1 MSENLQSYSAK
12 GEVSNLIKR
21 RTRFERI
28 KVAFSKAPISAW
40 FGMLVIAVYLF
51 AAFFAPFI
59 APHGEAE
66 VFPIAYAPWGGEHL
80 LGTDQIG
87 RDVFSRLIF
96 AARNTLGICFL
107 ACSIALIVGTIF
119 GIIAA
124 IDRRYIDQFLSRT
137 IDTLM
142 AIPVMIFTFI
152 LLSVFGPSNMNLILI
167 LGILESTRF
176 FRISRSVAVGQV
188 VLEYVE
194 VAKLRG
200 EKLSYII
207 FKEILPNIASPLI
220 VEFGVRFI
228 FIIFTVSSLSFLGL
242 GIQPPAADWAAMV
255 RENAILIQYAQY
267 DITAGLTPL
276 IPAAIIALLALA
288 INFVIDWYLYI
299 TSGLKD
305 DLK

>member
-1 MSENLQSYSAK
+1 MNNNITYNAK
-12 GEVSNLIKR
+12 NEVASLYQR
-21 RTRFERI
+21 RTKYERF
-28 KVAFSKAPISAW
+28 KLALSKAPLSAW
-40 FGMLVIAVYLF
+40 FGMVVLFIYLF
-51 AAFFAPFI
+51 AAIFAPFI

-66 VFPIAYAPWGGEHL
+66 IFPVAYAPWGGQHL

-87 RDVFSRLIF
+87 RDIFSRIIF
-96 AARNTLGICFL
+96 AARNTIGICLIATVL
-107 ACSIALIVGTIF
+107 ALVIGTVL

-124 IDRRYIDQFLSRT
+124 LDRRYIDQILSR
-137 IDTLM
+137 IVDTLM
-142 AIPVMIFTFI
+142 SIPVMIFTFI
-152 LLSVFGPSNMNLILI
+152 LLSVFGPSNLNLILI

-194 VAKLRG
+194 VARLRG

-207 FKEILPNIASPLI
+207 FREILPNISSPLI
-220 VEFGVRFI
+220 IEFGLRFI
-228 FIIFTVSSLSFLGL
+228 FIIFTISSLSFLGI
-242 GIQPPAADWAAMV
+242 GIQPPSADWASMV

-276 IPAAIIALLALA
+276 IPAAAIALLCVS
-288 INFVIDWYLYI
+288 INFVVDWYLYI

-305 DLK
+305 DVK

>member
-12 GEVSNLIKR
+12 AEVSNLIQR

-28 KVAFSKAPISAW
+28 KIAFSKAPPSAW
-40 FGMLVIAVYLF
+40 FGMIVIAIYLF
-51 AAFFAPFI
+51 AAFFAPLI

-66 VFPIAYAPWGGEHL
+66 IFEVAYAPWGGEHL

-107 ACSIALIVGTIF
+107 ACSIALIIGTIF

-152 LLSVFGPSNMNLILI
+152 LLSVFGPSNLNLILI
-167 LGILESTRF
+167 LGVLESTRF

-200 EKLSYII
+200 EKFSYII

>member
-1 MSENLQSYSAK
+1 MNNNVSYSAK
-12 GEVSNLIKR
+12 NEVASLVQR
-21 RTRFERI
+21 RTKYERF
-28 KVAFSKAPISAW
+28 KLALSKAPLSAW
-40 FGMLVIAVYLF
+40 FGMIVLFIYLF
-51 AAFFAPFI
+51 AAIFAPII

-66 VFPIAYAPWGGEHL
+66 IFPVAYAPWGGQHL

-87 RDVFSRLIF
+87 RDIFSRIIF
-96 AARNTLGICFL
+96 AARNTIGICLIATVL
-107 ACSIALIVGTIF
+107 ALVIGTVL

-124 IDRRYIDQFLSRT
+124 LDRRYIDQILSR
-137 IDTLM
+137 IVDTLM
-142 AIPVMIFTFI
+142 SIPVMIFTFI
-152 LLSVFGPSNMNLILI
+152 LLSVFGPSNLNLILI

-194 VAKLRG
+194 VARLRG

-207 FKEILPNIASPLI
+207 FREILPNISSPI
-220 VEFGVRFI
+220 IIEFGLRFI
-228 FIIFTVSSLSFLGL
+228 FIIFTISSLSFLGI
-242 GIQPPAADWAAMV
+242 GIQPPSADWASMV

-276 IPAAIIALLALA
+276 IPAAAIALLCVS
-288 INFVIDWYLYI
+288 INFVVDWYLYI

-305 DLK
+305 DVK

>member
-1 MSENLQSYSAK
+1 MSENLSYSAK
-12 GEVSNLIKR
+12 SEVANLIKR
-21 RTRFERI
+21 RTRLERLKI
-28 KVAFSKAPISAW
+28 ALSKAPISAW
-40 FGMLVIAVYLF
+40 FGMIVLF
-51 AAFFAPFI
+51 IYFFVAIFAPFI

-66 VFPIAYAPWGGEHL
+66 IFPVAYAPWGDGHIF
-80 LGTDQIG
+80 GTDQIG
-87 RDVFSRLIF
+87 RDIFSRIIY
-96 AARNTLGICFL
+96 AARNTIGICLLAAFIALGI
-107 ACSIALIVGTIF
+107 GTVL

-124 IDRRYIDQFLSRT
+124 LDRRYLDQLLSR
-137 IDTLM
+137 IVDTLM

-152 LLSVFGPSNMNLILI
+152 LLSVFGPTNFNLIVI

-194 VAKLRG
+194 VARLRG
-200 EKLSYII
+200 ENLSYII

-220 VEFGVRFI
+220 IEFGLRFI
-228 FIIFTVSSLSFLGL
+228 FIIFTISSLSFLGI
-242 GIQPPAADWAAMV
+242 GIQPPSADWASMV

-276 IPAAIIALLALA
+276 IPAAAISLLCVS
-288 INFVIDWYLYI
+288 INFVVDWYLYI

-305 DLK
+305 DIK

>member
-1 MSENLQSYSAK
+1 MNNNVSYSAK
-12 GEVSNLIKR
+12 NEVASLVQR
-21 RTRFERI
+21 RTKYERL
-28 KVAFSKAPISAW
+28 KLALSKAPLSAW
-40 FGMLVIAVYLF
+40 FGMIVLFIYLF
-51 AAFFAPFI
+51 AAIFAPLI

-66 VFPIAYAPWGGEHL
+66 IFPVAYAPWGGEHL

-87 RDVFSRLIF
+87 RDIFSRIIF
-96 AARNTLGICFL
+96 AARNTIGICLIATVL
-107 ACSIALIVGTIF
+107 ALVIGTVL

-124 IDRRYIDQFLSRT
+124 LDRRYIDQILSR
-137 IDTLM
+137 IVDTLM
-142 AIPVMIFTFI
+142 SIPVMIFTFI
-152 LLSVFGPSNMNLILI
+152 LLSVFGPSNLNLILI

-194 VAKLRG
+194 VARLRG

-207 FKEILPNIASPLI
+207 FREILPNISSPLI
-220 VEFGVRFI
+220 IEFGLRFI
-228 FIIFTVSSLSFLGL
+228 FIIFTISSLSFLGI
-242 GIQPPAADWAAMV
+242 GIQPPSADWASMV

-276 IPAAIIALLALA
+276 IPAAAIALLCVS
-288 INFVIDWYLYI
+288 INFVVDWYLYI

-305 DLK
+305 DVK

>member
-1 MSENLQSYSAK
+1 MNNNVSYSAK
-12 GEVSNLIKR
+12 NEVASLVQR
-21 RTRFERI
+21 RTKYERL
-28 KVAFSKAPISAW
+28 KLALSKAPLSAW
-40 FGMLVIAVYLF
+40 FGMVVLFIYLF
-51 AAFFAPFI
+51 AAIFAPFI

-66 VFPIAYAPWGGEHL
+66 IFPVAYAPWGGEHL

-87 RDVFSRLIF
+87 RDIFSRIIF
-96 AARNTLGICFL
+96 AARNTIGICLIATVL
-107 ACSIALIVGTIF
+107 ALVIGTVL

-124 IDRRYIDQFLSRT
+124 LDRRYIDQILSR
-137 IDTLM
+137 IVDTLM
-142 AIPVMIFTFI
+142 SIPVMIFTFI
-152 LLSVFGPSNMNLILI
+152 LLSVFGPSNLNLILI

-194 VAKLRG
+194 VARLRG

-207 FKEILPNIASPLI
+207 FREILPNISSPLI
-220 VEFGVRFI
+220 IEFGLRFI
-228 FIIFTVSSLSFLGL
+228 FIIFTISSLSFLGI
-242 GIQPPAADWAAMV
+242 GIQPPSADWASMV

-276 IPAAIIALLALA
+276 IPAAAIALLCVS
-288 INFVIDWYLYI
+288 INFVVDWYLYI

-305 DLK
+305 DVK

>member
-1 MSENLQSYSAK
+1 MIVLS
-12 GEVSNLIKR
+12 I
-21 RTRFERI
+21 
-28 KVAFSKAPISAW
+28 
-40 FGMLVIAVYLF
+40 YLF

-66 VFPIAYAPWGGEHL
+66 VFPVAYAPWGGEHL

-87 RDVFSRLIF
+87 RDILSRLIF
-96 AARNTLGICFL
+96 ASRNTLGICFL
-107 ACSIALIVGTIF
+107 ACSIALIIGTIF

-124 IDRRYIDQFLSRT
+124 IDRSYIDQILSRS

-152 LLSVFGPSNMNLILI
+152 LLSVFGPSNLNLILI
-167 LGILESTRF
+167 LGVLESTRF

-207 FKEILPNIASPLI
+207 FREILPNIASPLI

-305 DLK
+305 DIK

>member
-1 MSENLQSYSAK
+1 MVWNGCFICL
-12 GEVSNLIKR
+12 
-21 RTRFERI
+21 F
-28 KVAFSKAPISAW
+28 
-40 FGMLVIAVYLF
+40 F
-51 AAFFAPFI
+51 AAIFAPLI

-66 VFPIAYAPWGGEHL
+66 IFPVAYAPWGDGHIF
-80 LGTDQIG
+80 GTDQIG
-87 RDVFSRLIF
+87 RDIFSRIIY
-96 AARNTLGICFL
+96 AARNTIGICLLATFIALGI
-107 ACSIALIVGTIF
+107 GTVF

-124 IDRRYIDQFLSRT
+124 LDRGYLDQLLSR
-137 IDTLM
+137 IVDTLM

-152 LLSVFGPSNMNLILI
+152 LLSVFGPTNFNLIVI

-194 VAKLRG
+194 VARLRG
-200 EKLSYII
+200 ENLSYII

-220 VEFGVRFI
+220 IEFGLRFI
-228 FIIFTVSSLSFLGL
+228 FIIFTISSLSFLGI
-242 GIQPPAADWAAMV
+242 GIQPPSADWASMV

-276 IPAAIIALLALA
+276 IPAAAIALLCVS
-288 INFVIDWYLYI
+288 INFVVDWYLYI

-305 DLK
+305 DIK

>member
-1 MSENLQSYSAK
+1 MNNNVSYSAK
-12 GEVSNLIKR
+12 NEVASLVQR
-21 RTRFERI
+21 RTKYERF
-28 KVAFSKAPISAW
+28 KLALSKAPLSAW
-40 FGMLVIAVYLF
+40 FGMVVLFIYLF
-51 AAFFAPFI
+51 AAIFAPFI

-66 VFPIAYAPWGGEHL
+66 IFPVAYAPWGGQHL

-87 RDVFSRLIF
+87 RDIFSRIIF
-96 AARNTLGICFL
+96 AARNTIGICL
-107 ACSIALIVGTIF
+107 IATVLALIIGTVL

-124 IDRRYIDQFLSRT
+124 LDRRYIDQILSR
-137 IDTLM
+137 IVDTLM
-142 AIPVMIFTFI
+142 SIPVMIFTFI
-152 LLSVFGPSNMNLILI
+152 LLSVFGLSNLNLILI

-194 VAKLRG
+194 VARLRG

-207 FKEILPNIASPLI
+207 FREILPNISSPLI
-220 VEFGVRFI
+220 IEFGLRFI
-228 FIIFTVSSLSFLGL
+228 FIIFTISSLSFLGI
-242 GIQPPAADWAAMV
+242 GIQPPSADWASMV

-276 IPAAIIALLALA
+276 IPAAAIALLCVS
-288 INFVIDWYLYI
+288 INFVVDWYLYI

-305 DLK
+305 DVK

>member
-1 MSENLQSYSAK
+1 MNNNVSYSAK
-12 GEVSNLIKR
+12 NEVASLVQR
-21 RTRFERI
+21 RTKYERLKI
-28 KVAFSKAPISAW
+28 ALSKAPLSAW
-40 FGMLVIAVYLF
+40 FGMIVLFIYLF
-51 AAFFAPFI
+51 AAIFAPLI

-66 VFPIAYAPWGGEHL
+66 IFPVAYAPWGGQHL

-87 RDVFSRLIF
+87 RDIFSRIIF
-96 AARNTLGICFL
+96 AARNTIGICL
-107 ACSIALIVGTIF
+107 IATVLALIIGTVL

-124 IDRRYIDQFLSRT
+124 LDRGYIDQILSR
-137 IDTLM
+137 IVDTLM
-142 AIPVMIFTFI
+142 SIPVMIFTFI
-152 LLSVFGPSNMNLILI
+152 LLSVFGPSNLNLILI

-194 VAKLRG
+194 VARLRG

-207 FKEILPNIASPLI
+207 FREILPNISSPLI
-220 VEFGVRFI
+220 IEFGLRFI
-228 FIIFTVSSLSFLGL
+228 FIIFTISSLSFLGI
-242 GIQPPAADWAAMV
+242 GIQPPSADWASMV

-276 IPAAIIALLALA
+276 IPAAAIALLCVS
-288 INFVIDWYLYI
+288 INFVVDWYLYI

-305 DLK
+305 DVK

>member
-1 MSENLQSYSAK
+1 MSENTKSYSAK
-12 GEVSNLIKR
+12 GEVSKITKR

-28 KVAFSKAPISAW
+28 KIAFSKSPLSAW
-40 FGMLVIAVYLF
+40 FGMIVLSIYLI

-66 VFPIAYAPWGGEHL
+66 VFPVAYAPWGGEHL

-87 RDVFSRLIF
+87 RDILSRLIF
-96 AARNTLGICFL
+96 ASRNTLGICFL
-107 ACSIALIVGTIF
+107 ACTIALFIGTIF

-124 IDRRYIDQFLSRT
+124 IDRSYIDQILSRS

-152 LLSVFGPSNMNLILI
+152 LLSVFGPSNLNLILI
-167 LGILESTRF
+167 LGVLESTRF

-207 FKEILPNIASPLI
+207 FREILPNIASPLI

-305 DLK
+305 DIK

>member
-1 MSENLQSYSAK
+1 MNNNVSYSAK
-12 GEVSNLIKR
+12 NEIASLVQR
-21 RTRFERI
+21 RTKYERL
-28 KVAFSKAPISAW
+28 KLALSKAPLSAW
-40 FGMLVIAVYLF
+40 FGMIVLFIYLF
-51 AAFFAPFI
+51 AAIFAPLI

-66 VFPIAYAPWGGEHL
+66 IFPVAYAPWGGEHL

-87 RDVFSRLIF
+87 RDIFSRIIF
-96 AARNTLGICFL
+96 AARNTIGICLIATVL
-107 ACSIALIVGTIF
+107 ALVIGTVL

-124 IDRRYIDQFLSRT
+124 LDRRYIDQILSR
-137 IDTLM
+137 IVDTLM
-142 AIPVMIFTFI
+142 SIPVMIFTFI
-152 LLSVFGPSNMNLILI
+152 LLSVFGPSNLNLILI

-194 VAKLRG
+194 VARLRG

-207 FKEILPNIASPLI
+207 FREILPNISSPLI
-220 VEFGVRFI
+220 IEFGLRFI
-228 FIIFTVSSLSFLGL
+228 FIIFTISSLSFLGI
-242 GIQPPAADWAAMV
+242 GIQPPSADWASMV

-276 IPAAIIALLALA
+276 IPAAAIALLCVS
-288 INFVIDWYLYI
+288 INFVVDWYLYI

-305 DLK
+305 DVK

>member
-1 MSENLQSYSAK
+1 MSDSTQSYSAK
-12 GEVSNLIKR
+12 GEVSNITKR
-21 RTRFERI
+21 RNRFERI
-28 KVAFSKAPISAW
+28 KIAFSKAPLSAL
-40 FGMLVIAVYLF
+40 FGMIVLSIYLF

-66 VFPIAYAPWGGEHL
+66 VFPVAYAAWGGEHL

-87 RDVFSRLIF
+87 RAILSRLIF
-96 AARNTLGICFL
+96 ASRNTLGLCFL
-107 ACSIALIVGTIF
+107 ACSIALIIGTIF

-124 IDRRYIDQFLSRT
+124 IDRSYIDQILSRS

-142 AIPVMIFTFI
+142 AIPVMTFTFI
-152 LLSVFGPSNMNLILI
+152 LLSVFGPSNLNLILI
-167 LGILESTRF
+167 LGVLESTRF

-207 FKEILPNIASPLI
+207 FREILPNIASPLI

-305 DLK
+305 DIK

>member
-1 MSENLQSYSAK
+1 MSKNINTYSAS
-12 GEVSNLIKR
+12 GEVGNLLQR
-21 RTRFERI
+21 RTKIERLKI
-28 KVAFSKAPISAW
+28 ALSKAPFSAW
-40 FGMLVIAVYLF
+40 FGMIVLFIYLF
-51 AAFFAPFI
+51 AALFAPFI
-59 APHGEAE
+59 APHPEAKIFE
-66 VFPIAYAPWGGEHL
+66 IAYAPWGNGHL

-96 AARNTLGICFL
+96 AARNTLGICFI
-107 ACSIALIVGTIF
+107 ACFMALIIGTVL

-124 IDRRYIDQFLSRT
+124 IDRKYIDQILGRSV
-137 IDTLM
+137 DTLM
-142 AIPVMIFTFI
+142 SIPVMIFTLM
-152 LLSVFGPSNMNLILI
+152 LLSVFGPTTFNLIVI

-207 FKEILPNIASPLI
+207 YKEILPNIASPLI
-220 VEFGVRFI
+220 VEFGLRFI
-228 FIIFTVSSLSFLGL
+228 YIIFTISSLSFLGV
-242 GIQPPAADWAAMV
+242 GIQPPSADWASMV

-276 IPAAIIALLALA
+276 IPAAAIALLCLA
-288 INFVIDWYLYI
+288 INFGVDWYLYI
-299 TSGLKD
+299 ISGLKD
-305 DLK
+305 DVK

>member
-1 MSENLQSYSAK
+1 MSENLSYSAK
-12 GEVSNLIKR
+12 SEVASLIKR
-21 RTRFERI
+21 RTRLERLKI
-28 KVAFSKAPISAW
+28 ALSKAPISAW
-40 FGMLVIAVYLF
+40 FGMIVLFIYFF
-51 AAFFAPFI
+51 AAIFAPLI

-66 VFPIAYAPWGGEHL
+66 IFPVAYAPWGDGHI

-87 RDVFSRLIF
+87 RDILSRIIY
-96 AARNTLGICFL
+96 AARNTIGICLLATFIALGI
-107 ACSIALIVGTIF
+107 GTVL

-124 IDRRYIDQFLSRT
+124 LDRRYIDQLLSR
-137 IDTLM
+137 IVDTLM

-152 LLSVFGPSNMNLILI
+152 LLSVFGPTNFNLIII

-194 VAKLRG
+194 VARLRG
-200 EKLSYII
+200 ENLLYII

-220 VEFGVRFI
+220 IEFGLRFI
-228 FIIFTVSSLSFLGL
+228 FVIFTISSLSFLGI
-242 GIQPPAADWAAMV
+242 GIQPPSADWASMV

-276 IPAAIIALLALA
+276 IPAAAIAAA
-288 INFVIDWYLYI
+288 A
-299 TSGLKD
+299 
-305 DLK
+305 

>member
-1 MSENLQSYSAK
+1 MSDSTQSYSAK
-12 GEVSNLIKR
+12 GEVSNITKR

-28 KVAFSKAPISAW
+28 KIAFSKAPLSAW
-40 FGMLVIAVYLF
+40 LGMIVLSIYLI

-66 VFPIAYAPWGGEHL
+66 VFPVAYAPWGGEHL

-87 RDVFSRLIF
+87 RDILSRLIF
-96 AARNTLGICFL
+96 ASRNTLGICFL
-107 ACSIALIVGTIF
+107 ACTIALFIGTIF

-124 IDRRYIDQFLSRT
+124 IDRSYIDQILSRS
-137 IDTLM
+137 IDTFM

-152 LLSVFGPSNMNLILI
+152 LLSVFGPSNLILILI
-167 LGILESTRF
+167 LGVLESTRF

-207 FKEILPNIASPLI
+207 FREILPNIASPLI

-305 DLK
+305 DIK